1 MEFDVMT
8 RATTWDHVA
17 DLARRTEAAGFSGML
32 FTEGQQVPWMNIAA
46 AALAAPSLH
55 FSTGIA
61 IAFARSPMI
70 TAQLA
75 WELAHN
81 TKGKFRLGLGSQVK
95 AHITRRYAS
104 TFDKPAPQ
112 MKDYVQAVKACLS
125 AFRREGPLQHDGP
138 YYKLSLLTEQW
149 TPSRHEHEDV
159 KVDISAV
166 GPFMVRVAGEVADGV
181 HVHPMHSMHYIRH
194 RLLPG
199 LAEGAAR
206 AGRDASSIDKIIP
219 VIVAAG
225 DTPEARALPI
235 KEAKTTLAFY
245 GATPNYAFQFD
256 DLGHTGLRDKL
267 RDCLKAGDSA
277 RRYACVA
284 SLWALGVGAVISGHY
299 AGWNLGLLAGGWG
312 GYALAA
318 LLIAV
323 MYLGLVFCIAEM
335 GAALPHTGGAYSF
348 ARASMGPWGG
358 FVTGLCENVEYVL
371 TPAVVVSCLAT
382 YLAALFDTPMAWLPA
397 YWVAGYA
404 VFVGLNV

>member
-70 TAQLA
+70 TAQIA
-75 WELAHN
+75 WELAQN

-104 TFDKPAPQ
+104 PFDKPAPQ

-125 AFRREGPLQHDGP
+125 AFRREGALLHDGP

-181 HVHPMHSMHYIRH
+181 HVHPMHSMHYIRQPPAAG
-194 RLLPG
+194 PG
-199 LAEGAAR
+199 RRRG
-206 AGRDASSIDKIIP
+206 AGR
-219 VIVAAG
+219 
-225 DTPEARALPI
+225 T
-235 KEAKTTLAFY
+235 
-245 GATPNYAFQFD
+245 
-256 DLGHTGLRDKL
+256 
-267 RDCLKAGDSA
+267 
-277 RRYACVA
+277 
-284 SLWALGVGAVISGHY
+284 
-299 AGWNLGLLAGGWG
+299 
-312 GYALAA
+312 
-318 LLIAV
+318 
-323 MYLGLVFCIAEM
+323 
-335 GAALPHTGGAYSF
+335 
-348 ARASMGPWGG
+348 
-358 FVTGLCENVEYVL
+358 
-371 TPAVVVSCLAT
+371 
-382 YLAALFDTPMAWLPA
+382 
-397 YWVAGYA
+397 
-404 VFVGLNV
+404 

>member
-8 RATTWDHVA
+8 RATTWNQVA
-17 DLARRTEAAGFSGML
+17 DLARRTEATGFSGML
-32 FTEGQQVPWMNIAA
+32 FTEGHQVPWMNIAA

-70 TAQLA
+70 TAQIA
-75 WELAHN
+75 WELAQN
-81 TKGKFRLGLGSQVK
+81 TQGRFRLGLGSQVK
-95 AHITRRYAS
+95 AHITKRYGS

-125 AFRREGPLQHDGP
+125 AFRREGPLHHDGP

-166 GPFMVRVAGEVADGV
+166 GPIMVRAAGEVADGV
-181 HVHPMHSMHYIRH
+181 HVHPMHSMHYIKN

-206 AGRDASSIDKIIP
+206 AGRDVAKIDKIIP

-225 DTPEARALPI
+225 NTPEEQAIPI
-235 KEAKTTLAFY
+235 REAKTTLAFY

-256 DLGHTGLRDKL
+256 DLGFTGLRDQL
-267 RDCLKAGDSA
+267 RDCLKMGDSERSQSLITDEILQQFAVVA
-277 RRYACVA
+277 RWDDVADRLIERYRGIA
-284 SLWALGVGAVISGHY
+284 SRLVIY
-299 AGWNLGLLAGGWG
+299 LASHWREVDPKTLERWG
-312 GYALAA
+312 E
-318 LLIAV
+318 V
-323 MYLGLVFCIAEM
+323 
-335 GAALPHTGGAYSF
+335 
-348 ARASMGPWGG
+348 ARA
-358 FVTGLCENVEYVL
+358 VRK
-371 TPAVVVSCLAT
+371 
-382 YLAALFDTPMAWLPA
+382 
-397 YWVAGYA
+397 AG
-404 VFVGLNV
+404 

>member
-1 MEFDVMT
+1 MPTQTDRRRLGMLLRRLNDRLGVLDAIVVARSGQQCLLIARAVQEKTMEFDVMT

-70 TAQLA
+70 SAQIA
-75 WELAHN
+75 WELAQN
-81 TKGKFRLGLGSQVK
+81 TRGRFRLGLGSQVK

-112 MKDYVQAVKACLS
+112 MKDYVQAVKACLR
-125 AFRREGPLQHDGP
+125 AFRREGPLSHDGH

-149 TPSRHEHEDV
+149 TPSRHEHEDI

-181 HVHPMHSMHYIRH
+181 HVHPMHSMHYIRSH
-194 RLLPG
+194 LLPG

-206 AGRDASSIDKIIP
+206 SGRDPATIDKIIP

-225 DTPEARALPI
+225 DTPEAQAAPI
-235 KEAKTTLAFY
+235 KEAKTTIAFY

-256 DLGHTGLRDKL
+256 DLGHHGLRDQL
-267 RDCLKAGDSA
+267 RDSLKTNDSA
-277 RRYACVA
+277 RSQALITDEILDQFAIVARWDDVADRMIERYKGIA
-284 SLWALGVGAVISGHY
+284 SRLVI
-299 AGWNLGLLAGGWG
+299 
-312 GYALAA
+312 
-318 LLIAV
+318 
-323 MYLGLVFCIAEM
+323 YLTSPGQDVDAR
-335 GAALPHTGGAYSF
+335 TF
-348 ARASMGPWGG
+348 ARWGE
-358 FVTGLCENVEYVL
+358 VAR
-371 TPAVVVSCLAT
+371 AVRQ
-382 YLAALFDTPMAWLPA
+382 
-397 YWVAGYA
+397 AG
-404 VFVGLNV
+404 